1 MPGEGL
7 THGPPAEKKQAAV
20 TTGSAGSSGIPC
32 AMVLRLIR
40 DLPGEPGFLA
50 PVARHH
56 LASLTPASGCQDHT
70 ISPSAKPRSS
80 ASATRREPY
89 VHRIPASRSVTI
101 GQNALLIEG
110 DSRIKSHNSEKRKR
124 NLSYWQRTVE
134 SAGIA
139 LRSLDFFLHAMGVVE
154 AARVAQGPRHW
165 FPRLP
170 VGRITPDQTGVI
182 QESPNPLEVLSHRA
196 SGGRAACR
204 YSILDCVSDWATNRI
219 WNSVPTIA
227 QCWIGV
233 AAIYYAIDLARQTRV
248 GWSDGRWRGPA
259 VRR

>member
-110 DSRIKSHNSEKRKR
+110 
-124 NLSYWQRTVE
+124 
-134 SAGIA
+134 G
-139 LRSLDFFLHAMGVVE
+139 
-154 AARVAQGPRHW
+154 
-165 FPRLP
+165 
-170 VGRITPDQTGVI
+170 
-182 QESPNPLEVLSHRA
+182 
-196 SGGRAACR
+196 
-204 YSILDCVSDWATNRI
+204 
-219 WNSVPTIA
+219 
-227 QCWIGV
+227 
-233 AAIYYAIDLARQTRV
+233 
-248 GWSDGRWRGPA
+248 
-259 VRR
+259 

>member
-1 MPGEGL
+1 MARVTPAILHFGVVPANAATSNGVIASEAKQSRKLSLHAVWIASAPRRLATTSLQRFNFQTTGEHAFAFPRHEMPESCVTCVPLKSKRAQGMPGEGL

-50 PVARHH
+50 PVARDH

-110 DSRIKSHNSEKRKR
+110 
-124 NLSYWQRTVE
+124 
-134 SAGIA
+134 G
-139 LRSLDFFLHAMGVVE
+139 
-154 AARVAQGPRHW
+154 
-165 FPRLP
+165 
-170 VGRITPDQTGVI
+170 
-182 QESPNPLEVLSHRA
+182 
-196 SGGRAACR
+196 
-204 YSILDCVSDWATNRI
+204 
-219 WNSVPTIA
+219 
-227 QCWIGV
+227 
-233 AAIYYAIDLARQTRV
+233 
-248 GWSDGRWRGPA
+248 
-259 VRR
+259 